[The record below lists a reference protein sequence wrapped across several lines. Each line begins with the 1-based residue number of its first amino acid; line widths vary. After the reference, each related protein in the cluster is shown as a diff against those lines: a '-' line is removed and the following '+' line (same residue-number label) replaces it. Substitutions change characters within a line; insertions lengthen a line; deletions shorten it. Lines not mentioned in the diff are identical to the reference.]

1 MSNFNEIFKDLRTK
15 KSVTQLAIAEYLG
28 VTPRTIRFYETGE
41 RKPDFDG
48 LIKLADYFEVS
59 LDYLVG
65 RSNDSAIH

>member
-65 RSNDSAIH
+65 RSEDSSIH

>member
-15 KSVTQLAIAEYLG
+15 KSVTQLTIAEYLG

-65 RSNDSAIH
+65 RSNDPTIH

>member
-65 RSNDSAIH
+65 RSNDPAIH